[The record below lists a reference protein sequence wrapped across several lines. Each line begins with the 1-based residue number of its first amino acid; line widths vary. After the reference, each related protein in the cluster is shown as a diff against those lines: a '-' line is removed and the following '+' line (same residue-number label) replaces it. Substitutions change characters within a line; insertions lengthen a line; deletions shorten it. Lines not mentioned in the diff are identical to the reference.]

1 MYESRKDVGEILY
14 GDFEWGEGKAGYN
27 QRVHGVSFVEAITVF
42 EDPLAVTKESRK
54 HSVGE
59 YRYVTIG
66 LSARGRLLAVS
77 HTPRPRIRVI
87 SARRLTPKE
96 RRHYENQAEEF

>member
-1 MYESRKDVGEILY
+1 MGDSDIIF
-14 GDFEWGEGKAGYN
+14 GDFEWDDEKAGYN

-77 HTPRPRIRVI
+77 NTPRSRIRVI
-87 SARRLTPKE
+87 SARRLAPTE